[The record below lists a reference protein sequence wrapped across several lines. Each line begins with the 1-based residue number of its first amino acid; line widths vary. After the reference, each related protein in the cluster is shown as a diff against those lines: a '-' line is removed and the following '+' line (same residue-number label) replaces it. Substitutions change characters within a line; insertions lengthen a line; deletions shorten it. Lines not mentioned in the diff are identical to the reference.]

1 MFKLFKKLKLGVIFV
16 IVSVLI
22 GGLVGCSSSTKSSKH
37 DYDIYIFNGKS
48 ENADAFQKLAQIY
61 EKEKGV
67 KVKVFSLGTTEA
79 TDTLR
84 SAMNSSEKPS
94 IFSVGAGTV
103 QEWKDSGYAMNL
115 KDASVPE
122 LKKLAD
128 SIPEAMRLQ
137 TKEGENYGIPYD
149 VEGYGLIVNKK
160 MITDLFGLSDPT
172 QFITDFKTAS
182 YDEFKNMVITV
193 NDYIKGNKAGT
204 VALSGH
210 TYKLAQN
217 KTELTSKLNG
227 VFSVAGAEKWTYGD
241 HFSNYPLNTVFSS
254 LSAAQNATDSQ
265 VQELK
270 VPLEKSVQAL
280 DFETSYLAGPK
291 GSLTRSADF
300 INSTTTGYDQAVQTF
315 ADGKALFIKQGNWV
329 YNNIKKVNADITS
342 SLTMIPMKLPFT
354 DSDIKVKGLTAE
366 KFNESIPEFVPNYYV
381 INKKVDKDEQ
391 KKAEDFLVWLNTS
404 DTGKK
409 FITDEFAFV
418 PFNATSD
425 TKLDNPLSND
435 LITYKRAGNILS
447 NPFNGAPNSW
457 GQEAYGKILQEQ
469 YFTKQNWTEA
479 DYEKVADYSI
489 QKWKELKSN

>member
-1 MFKLFKKLKLGVIFV
+1 MLKKLRLGVIV
-16 IVSVLI
+16 TLVLI
-22 GGLVGCSSSTKSSKH
+22 LVGGMVGCSGSKESSKH

-48 ENADAFQKLAQIY
+48 ENADAFNKLAQTY

-94 IFSVGAGTV
+94 IFSVGAGTLE
-103 QEWKDSGYAMNL
+103 EWKDGGYALDL
-115 KDASVPE
+115 KDASVSE

-128 SIPEAMRLQ
+128 SIPENMRLQ
-137 TKEGENYGIPYD
+137 TESGENYGIPYNI
-149 VEGYGLIVNKK
+149 EGYGLIVNKK
-160 MITDLFGLSDPT
+160 MITDLFGLTDAS
-172 QFITDFKTAS
+172 QFIEDFKKAN
-182 YDEFKNMVITV
+182 YDEFKNMVIAV
-193 NDYIKGNKAGT
+193 NGYIKENKA
-204 VALSGH
+204 VSVVLNGH
-210 TYKLAQN
+210 TYQLASN

-241 HFSNYPLNTVFSS
+241 HFSNYPLNTVFNS
-254 LSAAQNATDSQ
+254 LAAAQKATDSQ
-265 VQELK
+265 VQQLK
-270 VPLEKSVQAL
+270 IPLEKSVQAL

-291 GSLTRSADF
+291 GALTRGADF

-315 ADGKALFIKQGNWV
+315 SDGKALFIKQGNWV
-329 YNNIKKVNADITS
+329 YNNVKKVNPDIVS
-342 SLTMIPMKLPFT
+342 SLTILPMKLPFT
-354 DSDIKVKGLTAE
+354 DEDIKVKGLTAE

-381 INKKVDKDEQ
+381 INKKVSSDEQ
-391 KKAEDFLVWLNTS
+391 KKAEEFLVWLNTS

-418 PFNATSD
+418 PFNAGKD
-425 TKLDNPLSND
+425 TKLENPLSND
-435 LITYKRAGNILS
+435 LITYKKEGNILS
-447 NPFNGAPNSW
+447 NAFNGAPNSW

-469 YFTKQNWTEA
+469 YFTKVQWTEA
-479 DYEKVADYSI
+479 DYAKVADYCI

>member
-1 MFKLFKKLKLGVIFV
+1 MLKKLRVGAIFALV
-16 IVSVLI
+16 LILI
-22 GGLVGCSSSTKSSKH
+22 GGMVGCSSSKH
-37 DYDIYIFNGKS
+37 DYDIYIFNGKI
-48 ENADAFQKLAQIY
+48 ENGDAFNKLAEIY

-84 SAMNSSEKPS
+84 SAMNSSEKPT

-103 QEWKDSGYAMNL
+103 EEWKYSGYALDL

-122 LKKLAD
+122 LKKLAE
-128 SIPEAMRLQ
+128 SIPESMRLQ
-137 TKEGENYGIPYD
+137 TESGENYGIPYNI
-149 VEGYGLIVNKK
+149 EGYGLIVNKK
-160 MITDLFGLSDPT
+160 MIGDLFGLTDTT
-172 QFITDFKTAS
+172 QFIEDFKKAN
-182 YDEFKNMVITV
+182 YEEFKYMVIAV
-193 NDYIKGNKAGT
+193 NDYIKENK
-204 VALSGH
+204 VSNIMLNGH
-210 TYKLAQN
+210 TYKLAPN

-254 LSAAQNATDSQ
+254 LAAAQKATDSQ
-265 VQELK
+265 IQNLK

-291 GSLTRSADF
+291 SALTRGADF

-329 YNNIKKVNADITS
+329 YNNIKKVNSDITS
-342 SLTMIPMKLPFT
+342 SLTMLPMKLPFT
-354 DSDIKVKGLTAE
+354 DLDIKVKGLTAE
-366 KFNESIPEFVPNYYV
+366 KFNESIPEFVPSYYV
-381 INKKVDKDEQ
+381 INKKVSSEEQ
-391 KKAEDFLVWLNTS
+391 KKAEEFLVWLNTS

-418 PFNATSD
+418 PFNAGDD
-425 TKLDNPLSND
+425 TKLENPLSND
-435 LITYKRAGNILS
+435 LISYKKEENILS
-447 NPFNGAPNSW
+447 NAFNGAPNSW

-469 YFTKQNWTEA
+469 YFTKAKWTKA
-479 DYEKVADYSI
+479 DYIKVANYSI
-489 QKWKELKSN
+489 EKWKELKAD